1 MARMTALPSLA
12 LVLMGLHL
20 CAAPTALAQSYRTA
34 TAAEA
39 IAVYQGQDR
48 EQKLLEGAGKEGG
61 LTLYTSMIGADNKV
75 LTEAFTKKY
84 GIKLQSWRSSS
95 EGLLQ
100 RLVAES
106 RAGRFDAD
114 IVDNNATQVEA
125 LRREHLLQKVESPRH
140 AGLIPG
146 AVPAH
151 KEWIANSI
159 DIIIQAYNTDK
170 IRQADLP
177 KTYQDLLDP
186 KWKGKLGVESTD
198 QHWFG
203 SVLEELGHDEGMN
216 LFKKIVDT
224 NGISVRRGH
233 LLLANM
239 VAAGEVPLALTA
251 YHYLPADIKKRGGPI
266 EQFVIAPAIGTFRSI
281 GLLKNSRH
289 PHAALLYYDF
299 LLSPDGQQILR
310 DRTRVPTSKD
320 VNSPWKNLSIKFIDP
335 VRALDMDG
343 QWMQDFETA
352 VTKRIQQ

>member
-1 MARMTALPSLA
+1 MARSTALPGLA

-20 CAAPTALAQSYRTA
+20 CAVPTALAQSSRTA
-34 TAAEA
+34 TPAEA
-39 IAVYQGQDR
+39 IALYQGQDR
-48 EQKLLEGAGKEGG
+48 EQKLLEGARKEGG
-61 LTLYTSMIGADNKV
+61 LTLYTSMIGADSEV

-114 IVDNNATQVEA
+114 IVDNNVTQVEA
-125 LRREHLLQKVESPRH
+125 LRREHLLQKVESPQH
-140 AGLIPG
+140 AGLIAE

-151 KEWIANSI
+151 KEWIGNSI
-159 DIIIQAYNTDK
+159 DIIVQAYNTDK

-186 KWKGKLGVESTD
+186 RWKGKLGVESTD
-198 QHWFG
+198 QHWFA

-266 EQFVIAPAIGTFRSI
+266 EQFVIAPAVGAFRSI
-281 GLLKNSRH
+281 GLLKNARH

-299 LLSPDGQQILR
+299 LLSRDGQQILR
-310 DRTRVPTSKD
+310 DRTRAPTSKD
-320 VNSPWKNLSIKFIDP
+320 INSPWKNLSIKFIDP

-343 QWMQDFETA
+343 QWTQDFETA